1 MATAAAVVGAVAAVA
16 SLLQQ
21 RKAGKEQVRQTQIRN
36 RVADAQRKRNIRRAI
51 AQARIRRAEVE
62 STSVTLGVAGG
73 SAAQGAAQ
81 GITGDLASVL
91 GAANLQFSGQ
101 TAVAASANR
110 VSALQQS
117 AATFGSI
124 SSIAG
129 LFTSVGGE
137 QNVAAVTSLT
147 D

>member
-91 GAANLQFSGQ
+91 GAANLQFAGQ

-129 LFTSVGGE
+129 LFTGVGGE